1 MQVISVSIENIA
13 DADQHADEA
22 MSRLCTAGPDDPER
36 PRLRAE
42 AIAAFTPLAR
52 RSAVKFQRRGEDL
65 EDLVQVALIG
75 LIKAVDRYDPSR
87 GVHFVHYAVPTMIG
101 ELKRHFRD
109 KAWTV
114 RVNRGLQELHLHIIK
129 AVPELSQQL
138 QRTPT
143 TADIAGYL
151 QVDEEEVR
159 QGMRCAGAYTTRS
172 LNDLVPGSD
181 DIELSEMMGA
191 QDRELE
197 LVPDRLA
204 LREVITRLPER
215 EQEILRLRF
224 MDNLTQAEIATMIG
238 VSQMHVSRLLTKAF
252 EQLREMLLADG

>member
-1 MQVISVSIENIA
+1 VISVLTETMI
-13 DADQHADEA
+13 DADQQADDAMRRFCEA
-22 MSRLCTAGPDDPER
+22 APEDPER
-36 PRLRAE
+36 PRLREE
-42 AIAAFTPLAR
+42 AIAAYAPLAR
-52 RSAVKFQRRGEDL
+52 RAAIKFQRRGEDI

-75 LIKAVDRYDPSR
+75 LIKSVDRYDPAR

-143 TADIAGYL
+143 IADIAGYL
-151 QVDEEEVR
+151 HVDEEDVR

-191 QDRELE
+191 QDRQLE

-204 LREVITRLPER
+204 LREVVTRLPER

-252 EQLREMLLADG
+252 EQLKEMLLADD